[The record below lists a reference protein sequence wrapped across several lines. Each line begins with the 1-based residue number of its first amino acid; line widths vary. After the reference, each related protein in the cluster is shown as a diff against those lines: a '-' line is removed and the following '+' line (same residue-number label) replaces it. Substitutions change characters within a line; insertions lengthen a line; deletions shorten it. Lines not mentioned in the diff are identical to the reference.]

1 MMFVH
6 RLLRQRSAA
15 RKPLAPLPAGVALA
29 GALALLGFPAPT
41 AHAQPNTGVD
51 RYGGCLAAQKTGDLL
66 ILFDESSSLQETD
79 PKAARGQAAQYLVR
93 TLGRYVDRLGAKLD
107 VAIAGFA
114 ETYSPEHNWTPP
126 TGAPAAPAP

>member
-1 MMFVH
+1 MMFVN
-6 RLLRQRSAA
+6 RLLRQRSPA
-15 RKPLAPLPAGVALA
+15 RKPLARLTAVVALA

-79 PKAARGQAAQYLVR
+79 PKAARVQAAQYLVR
-93 TLGRYVDRLGAKLD
+93 TQILGGLHPRRLR
-107 VAIAGFA
+107 
-114 ETYSPEHNWTPP
+114 
-126 TGAPAAPAP
+126 